1 MDLPFYRE
9 YDLPW
14 NTGTN
19 QEKKYHR
26 LLGIVFAVVLV
37 LSLVWPFI
45 PTPEPDPNEVIV
57 IPPRIA
63 KLLLE
68 QKPPPPPPPKPAE
81 PEPEPEPDAIKEPE
95 PEKVVEAEPEP
106 EPEPE
111 PIDTTEVAREQAQA
125 AFLPFA
131 EDLAD
136 LVIRICCRSRM
147 TVH

>member
-14 NTGTN
+14 NTGTS
-19 QEKKYHR
+19 QERKYHR
-26 LLGIVFAVVLV
+26 LLGIVFASVLV

-45 PTPEPDPNEVIV
+45 PTPEPDPNDVIE

-68 QKPPPPPPPKPAE
+68 QRPPPPPPPKPV
-81 PEPEPEPDAIKEPE
+81 EPEPEPDAINEPE
-95 PEKVVEAEPEP
+95 PEQVVEAEPEP

-111 PIDTTEVAREQAQA
+111 PVDTQETAREQAQA
-125 AFLPFA
+125 ALLPFT

-136 LVIRICCRSRM
+136 LVDKKFPEPA
-147 TVH
+147 